1 MITESVDS
9 RDQIHGARTG
19 LYGKSV
25 SRPELTGALPA
36 HAISERKRSGPGRDA
51 LSRGRNG
58 AAYFTSTKSPAA
70 LTAGVVVVP
79 AKEKR

>member
-1 MITESVDS
+1 MIVESVDS
-9 RDQIHGARTG
+9 GDQIREARAG
-19 LYGKSV
+19 LYGKRV
-25 SRPELTGALPA
+25 SRPELTAALPA
-36 HAISERKRSGPGRDA
+36 HAISERKRSGPGRGT